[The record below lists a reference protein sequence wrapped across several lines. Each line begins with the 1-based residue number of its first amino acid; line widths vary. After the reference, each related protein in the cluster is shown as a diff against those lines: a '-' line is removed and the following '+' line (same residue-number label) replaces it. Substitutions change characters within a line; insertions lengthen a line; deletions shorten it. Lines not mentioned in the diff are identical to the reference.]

1 MVISVKF
8 KAGENF
14 PNVCYDSGSIATE
27 EVRQLECRKLSGGG
41 RTSWRS
47 ELFPITEKN
56 NFCRFE
62 EFFRGKKY
70 FLKLS
75 LQFFPLCELVQK
87 FEADFRN
94 F

>member
-47 ELFPITEKN
+47 ELFPITEKKISAVLK
-56 NFCRFE
+56 NFFGE
-62 EFFRGKKY
+62 KNTF
-70 FLKLS
+70 
-75 LQFFPLCELVQK
+75 
-87 FEADFRN
+87 
-94 F
+94 